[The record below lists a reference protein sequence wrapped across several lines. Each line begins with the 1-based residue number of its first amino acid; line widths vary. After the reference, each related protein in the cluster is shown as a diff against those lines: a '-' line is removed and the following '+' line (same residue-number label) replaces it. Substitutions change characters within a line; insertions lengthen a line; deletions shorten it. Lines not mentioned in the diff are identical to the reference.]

1 MRNPYE
7 DDFAVEHPDRDD
19 REDEHRYLCAC
30 GDPSCWCD
38 DRDSSNV
45 RIGKAWYAEGC
56 AAKHPVVIGSTM
68 AGILADE
75 QQDEF
80 NRTRR

>member
-7 DDFAVEHPDRDD
+7 DDFAVEHPDR
-19 REDEHRYLCAC
+19 ENDEHAYPCAC

-38 DRDSSNV
+38 DRDATNV
-45 RIGKAWYAEGC
+45 RIGKAWYAQGC
-56 AAKHPVVIGSTM
+56 AEKHPVEVGPVT
-68 AGILADE
+68 AAILADE
-75 QQDEF
+75 EFDQF